1 MMEHQYSNQAQPES
15 HDPPQIQQAKPSN
28 GWNPD
33 PIAATP
39 YIDSPSSPPRTARVA
54 FAPANPPD
62 SDNRAGGQAPSSIGL
77 GIDSVAQSPG
87 YQAFHGYL
95 PVYSRDPF
103 QVFPNESDTQLGDC
117 SSKAG
122 FQQQEHLISSPD
134 APAYY
139 YYPQQYGSSPP
150 PEGPDN
156 SGSSRWPRWR
166 WVGSAWPMYGMFSV
180 GVICAGAHHIFY
192 NHLDG
197 MPADNQM
204 KMVRIGGLLSYGSKA
219 SLLAAV
225 IFAYKQQAWVTARR
239 KVLRLRSIDSLFAA
253 ITEPLALLNWEF
265 IKMAKVAVALAVLVW

>member
-1 MMEHQYSNQAQPES
+1 
-15 HDPPQIQQAKPSN
+15 
-28 GWNPD
+28 
-33 PIAATP
+33 
-39 YIDSPSSPPRTARVA
+39 
-54 FAPANPPD
+54 
-62 SDNRAGGQAPSSIGL
+62 
-77 GIDSVAQSPG
+77 
-87 YQAFHGYL
+87 
-95 PVYSRDPF
+95 
-103 QVFPNESDTQLGDC
+103 
-117 SSKAG
+117 
-122 FQQQEHLISSPD
+122 
-134 APAYY
+134 
-139 YYPQQYGSSPP
+139 
-150 PEGPDN
+150 
-156 SGSSRWPRWR
+156 
-166 WVGSAWPMYGMFSV
+166 MYGMFSV